1 MPTTAS
7 RITST
12 GTLFVSGQFDEV
24 TTTTVKLSTT
34 TYNLTLLD
42 EVTYN
47 PASGVTTNLFANS
60 QAFSNAIWITT
71 QATKTSTSV
80 QSPIGTLDA
89 VLITEANDLGVPSSH
104 GLRYQPYSWTSGQ
117 QYTYSVFAKA
127 GIASAGIALV
137 LQATAFV
144 DGIERNANYNFST
157 VSTTKN
163 TTGSMGTSI
172 VDLNNGWY
180 RCSLSFT
187 VTNTGQTV
195 GLQMRNFNGSGSFYA
210 STGTGTVYLWGV
222 QLQTGSTATTYVAT
236 SSTGLPFTPY
246 NGIQKI
252 TRNGEIYVSGI
263 FDEVTGIL

>member
-1 MPTTAS
+1 
-7 RITST
+7 
-12 GTLFVSGQFDEV
+12 V
-24 TTTTVKLSTT
+24 
-34 TYNLTLLD
+34 TLLD

-47 PASGVTTNLFANS
+47 PASGQTINLFANS
-60 QAFSNAIWITT
+60 QAFSNAIWVTT

-104 GLRYQPYSWTSGQ
+104 GLRYQPYNSWVAGQ

-137 LQATAFV
+137 LQAGVFT

-163 TTGSMGTSI
+163 TTASMGTSI

-187 VTNTGQTV
+187 TTNVATV
-195 GLQMRNFNGSGSFYA
+195 GLQMRIFNGSGSFYA

-222 QLQTGSTATTYVAT
+222 QLEKGSTATTYVAT
-236 SSTGLPFTPY
+236 TSTAGLPFTPY
-246 NGIQKI
+246 NGVQKI